1 MAVTF
6 TVSDVLYISTAID
19 DLLYMGDLPA
29 AVEISRVCDE
39 KNNESIRL
47 AFSLKHGKSQI
58 DISAH
63 TALFYYL
70 NERGEIVS
78 STSFTN
84 DRITDTTGS
93 FHQAF
98 KYIRSIDRQQ
108 SQSLQ
113 VVDNT
118 AYRTPVRLVEIN

>member
-29 AVEISRVCDE
+29 AVDISRVSDE

-47 AFSLKHGKSQI
+47 SFALKYGKSQI

-108 SQSLQ
+108 SQALQ
-113 VVDNT
+113 IIDNT
-118 AYRTPVRLVEIN
+118 AYRTPVRLAEIN